1 MPSLN
6 RLARTPWGEGSSLD
20 QAVHIVHVLVIEPHP
35 QPPDPSPYSG
45 RAGALAYSTR
55 PQSTTFEQRLE
66 AAQAI
71 TPLLD
76 GDQLV
81 LIDELAPPASVDPV
95 WCTYGPAPNSAFL
108 IRQDGMLEVVQV
120 WLDVEAMQAAILRL
134 LEEPGPSDT
143 SPGP

>member
-6 RLARTPWGEGSSLD
+6 RLGRTSWGKGSSLD

-45 RAGALAYSTR
+45 RPGALAYGTR
-55 PQSTTFEQRLE
+55 PQSTTFEQPHA

-71 TPLLD
+71 TPLLE
-76 GDQLV
+76 GDPLV
-81 LIDELAPPASVDPV
+81 LIDELAPPASVDPA
-95 WCTYGPAPNSAFL
+95 WCTYGPAPHSAFL
-108 IRQDGMLEVVQV
+108 IRQDGLLEVVQV

-134 LEEPGPSDT
+134 LEEPGRSEA
-143 SPGP
+143 SSGS

>member
-1 MPSLN
+1 VPSLN
-6 RLARTPWGEGSSLD
+6 ELARTPWGEGSSLG

-45 RAGALAYSTR
+45 RPAAMAYSTR

-66 AAQAI
+66 AAEAI
-71 TPLLD
+71 APLLE

-108 IRQDGMLEVVQV
+108 IRQDGILKVVQA
-120 WLDVEAMQAAILRL
+120 WLDVEAMEAAILRL
-134 LEEPGPSDT
+134 LGEPGPSDT
-143 SPGP
+143 SLRP